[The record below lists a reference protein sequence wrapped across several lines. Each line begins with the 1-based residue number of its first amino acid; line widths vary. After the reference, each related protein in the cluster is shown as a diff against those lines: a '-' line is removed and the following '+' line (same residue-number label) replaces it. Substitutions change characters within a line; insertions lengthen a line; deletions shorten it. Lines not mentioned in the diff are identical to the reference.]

1 MGSVPGMALPVFP
14 TAFFGIYAKDV
25 DIEQSTV
32 SGGVALSGD
41 EDLIVTDGG
50 GRWYADLPDIALH
63 RREKIMAW
71 RAFKSAL
78 GGGPGPFVF
87 PICDARHQPTNGR
100 ILTTHSDGTSFSD
113 DTLYSQGDCDAELS
127 AGAALRATTISIT
140 MALGKPLIG
149 GERFTIVHPTMGVRA
164 YQIGRFSALTDAAA
178 TFNFHPPLREAAT
191 AGTKVDFNCPRFV
204 ARIDGRMSAPLANPR
219 FAGAAARFVEDFS
232 GSYA

>member
-71 RAFKSAL
+71 RAFKSLL

-87 PICDARHQPTNGR
+87 PICDARHQPTKGR
-100 ILTTHSDGTSFSD
+100 TLVPHSDGTSFSD
-113 DTLYSQGDCDAELS
+113 DTLYSQGDCEAALS
-127 AGAALRATTISIT
+127 ADAALRATTITIE
-140 MALGKPLIG
+140 MALGKPLVG
-149 GERFTIVHPTMGVRA
+149 GERFSIDHPTKRHRA
-164 YQIGRFSALTDAAA
+164 YQIGRILEQTDSSA
-178 TFNFHPPLREAAT
+178 TFQFHPPLREAAS
-191 AGTKVDFNCPRFV
+191 AGTAIDFNCPRFV
-204 ARIDGRMSAPLANPR
+204 AHIDGRMTAPLANPR